1 VDNGNSRFSRI
12 AHYTRVG
19 AIVQRIMA
27 SVRQLKSL
35 KSRISVVLG
44 VVTMTGLV
52 LWNTEL
58 PSKYL

>member
-1 VDNGNSRFSRI
+1 
-12 AHYTRVG
+12 
-19 AIVQRIMA
+19 MA
-27 SVRQLKSL
+27 SVRQLKGL

-58 PSKYL
+58 PSEYTYLQPMIIVSLRIK

>member
-1 VDNGNSRFSRI
+1 
-12 AHYTRVG
+12 
-19 AIVQRIMA
+19 VQRIMA

-44 VVTMTGLV
+44 VVTITGLV

-58 PSKYL
+58 PSEYLQPLVSVSI